1 MIEKEQRKKLAY
13 EEFLKEKSMV
23 DEVVER
29 ILAEDAAEKHAREA
43 KEAEIRADIA
53 DFVATSEKMKE
64 GRMKIIEA
72 ENKEIRAYAQ
82 VRLPRA
88 IRRRKSSAR
97 NSSAPQFSDRPAHPP
112 APPPPPL

>member
-1 MIEKEQRKKLAY
+1 
-13 EEFLKEKSMV
+13 MV

-82 VRLPRA
+82 VCFWPRA
-88 IRRRKSSAR
+88 IRPA
-97 NSSAPQFSDRPAHPP
+97 QFLSLIHI
-112 APPPPPL
+112 